1 MRSSAEVRS
10 RQANALALRMGKHF
24 AHKVP
29 VETGDGLT
37 RVHTRFGP
45 FELEA
50 AGDVLRVRGSAEDVE
65 ALARLEDVVASHLER
80 FARGEALEVSWA
92 REA

>member
-1 MRSSAEVRS
+1 MRS

-29 VETGDGLT
+29 VEASDAVT

-50 AGDVLRVRGSAEDVE
+50 AGEVLRVRASADDAET
-65 ALARLEDVVASHLER
+65 LARLEDVVASHLGR